1 MQSSLACPHGCP
13 ASCSMICTLHLETF
27 SSFFLQLTDYQ
38 QQQWRLRCPQTFISE
53 EMANP
58 QL

>member
-1 MQSSLACPHGCP
+1 
-13 ASCSMICTLHLETF
+13 MICTLHLETF